1 VSSKDLPFMKIFINN
16 FMDYLSQLYKN
27 KAEQLQER
35 ISYLEKLIA
44 EQKIASGETT
54 LDPEFLEKKQRKDRQ
69 TEQRIEKPTEKI
81 EKKAEETLAQ
91 DIKTV

>member
-1 VSSKDLPFMKIFINN
+1 
-16 FMDYLSQLYKN
+16 MDYLSQLYKN

>member
-1 VSSKDLPFMKIFINN
+1 MKIFINN

-27 KAEQLQER
+27 KAEELQER

-69 TEQRIEKPTEKI
+69 IEQRIEKPTEKI

>member
-1 VSSKDLPFMKIFINN
+1 MKIFINN

>member
-1 VSSKDLPFMKIFINN
+1 MKIFINN

-35 ISYLEKLIA
+35 ISYLEKIIA

>member
-1 VSSKDLPFMKIFINN
+1 
-16 FMDYLSQLYKN
+16 MDYLSQFYKN
-27 KAEQLQER
+27 QAEVLQQR
-35 ISYLEKLIA
+35 ISQLEKILS

-81 EKKAEETLAQ
+81 EKKAEETLEQ

>member
-1 VSSKDLPFMKIFINN
+1 
-16 FMDYLSQLYKN
+16 MDYLSQFYKN
-27 KAEQLQER
+27 QAQALQER
-35 ISYLEKLIA
+35 ISHLEKLIA

-81 EKKAEETLAQ
+81 EKKAEETLSQ